1 MEELVYAKDVEELSE
16 AVTVKQKKGRPLLM
30 AELMS
35 YAYVVPEPPPPPPR
49 HSDGPGP

>member
-30 AELMS
+30 VELM
-35 YAYVVPEPPPPPPR
+35 AYVVPESPPPPPR
-49 HSDGPGP
+49 HSEGPGHRP